1 MLHFDIKSGPISRE
15 RALGGGGSKMKTEP
29 PSSSSGYSGKASFC
43 SRLATNLAGFEAIV
57 CDDDVIECKGSNM
70 TQCVVKL
77 LRDGVGPLPRTCQ
90 TLIKVVLLF

>member
-43 SRLATNLAGFEAIV
+43 SRLATNLSHFEDIV
-57 CDDDVIECKGSNM
+57 YDDNM
-70 TQCVVKL
+70 TEGK
-77 LRDGVGPLPRTCQ
+77 
-90 TLIKVVLLF
+90 